1 MVGETLNQFIQRIR
15 VERAAM
21 QLVSFPK
28 KSITDIAFDCG
39 FSGSASFARAFR
51 ENFKMSPSQWRLE
64 KSSQD
69 SKICKINGKISQT
82 AGKIRKDFDVS
93 IKYNFSENQ
102 KLTWRIKMN
111 DKKLNIQVEVKDMPE
126 LPVAYV
132 RHIGPYKG
140 DTELF
145 QGLFGK
151 LMKWAGPRGLLRFP
165 GTKCIAVYHD
175 DPDIT
180 SEQKLRTDVCITVP
194 EDTAMDGEIG
204 KMTIP
209 GGKFAVAHCE
219 ISVHEYQDSWN
230 MLMGGW
236 LPESGYQCDDRL
248 CYELYLNNPDE
259 HPEKKHIVDI
269 CVPVKPL

>member
-1 MVGETLNQFIQRIR
+1 MTDMEFNDKRKKYLREEYVARINRVIDYIDKHIDEELRLEVLANVANFSRFHFHRIFGAMVGETLNQFIQRVR

-64 KSSQD
+64 KSSRD

-82 AGKIRKDFDVS
+82 AGKNRKDFDVS
-93 IKYNFSENQ
+93 IKYNFNENQ
-102 KLTWRIKMN
+102 
-111 DKKLNIQVEVKDMPE
+111 E
-126 LPVAYV
+126 L
-132 RHIGPYKG
+132 
-140 DTELF
+140 
-145 QGLFGK
+145 
-151 LMKWAGPRGLLRFP
+151 
-165 GTKCIAVYHD
+165 
-175 DPDIT
+175 
-180 SEQKLRTDVCITVP
+180 
-194 EDTAMDGEIG
+194 IG

-230 MLMGGW
+230 M
-236 LPESGYQCDDRL
+236 
-248 CYELYLNNPDE
+248 E
-259 HPEKKHIVDI
+259 HGTWNR
-269 CVPVKPL
+269 